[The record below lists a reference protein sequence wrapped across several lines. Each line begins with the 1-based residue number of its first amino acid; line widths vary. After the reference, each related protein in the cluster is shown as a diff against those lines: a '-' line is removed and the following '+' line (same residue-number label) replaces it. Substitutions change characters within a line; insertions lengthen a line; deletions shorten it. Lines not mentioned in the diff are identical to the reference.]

1 MTSQPPEPPHR
12 RACILKCLRRSRSRN
27 RNREPRQSTVLQ
39 HWWDGPLS
47 ATEGQVDVDIDMRR
61 WMECFYREGK
71 AVGLS
76 GAEMEGLV
84 CRGAVRRVWGVLVR
98 GGELGE

>member
-1 MTSQPPEPPHR
+1 
-12 RACILKCLRRSRSRN
+12 
-27 RNREPRQSTVLQ
+27 
-39 HWWDGPLS
+39 
-47 ATEGQVDVDIDMRR
+47 
-61 WMECFYREGK
+61 MECFYREGK